1 MCLEQEHKPRSKN
14 TNPKIKNLK
23 ITIFSNPTKSS
34 NPKAPK
40 YQMNKKNTTQPIQTK
55 KNLKLRKTHLKQV
68 EPQISPMCNSTR
80 SRLRSLC
87 FKDLRWRSSLTVL
100 TMLMETL
107 ATSISSTTGITG
119 NSTKSDGLK
128 FNQKKKYEEQISKA
142 KLLWD
147 FFLLLL
153 IYIFLHILYI
163 CDVIRP

>member
-14 TNPKIKNLK
+14 TNPKIKNLE

-40 YQMNKKNTTQPIQTK
+40 YQINKKKYNTTNPNK
-55 KNLKLRKTHLKQV
+55 RKTQTQKNPSQASWTLDLAD
-68 EPQISPMCNSTR
+68 MYSTR
-80 SRLRSLC
+80 SHLRSLC
-87 FKDLRWRSSLTVL
+87 FKDLRWRSGLTVL

-128 FNQKKKYEEQISKA
+128 FNQKKSMRSKSL
-142 KLLWD
+142 KQN
-147 FFLLLL
+147 
-153 IYIFLHILYI
+153 YYGIFYYYY
-163 CDVIRP
+163 

>member
-1 MCLEQEHKPRSKN
+1 MNKN
-14 TNPKIKNLK
+14 TNPDLRIQTQKLK
-23 ITIFSNPTKSS
+23 ISKSPFSQTQQNHQILKLQNTKSI
-34 NPKAPK
+34 
-40 YQMNKKNTTQPIQTK
+40 KKNTTQPIQTK

-87 FKDLRWRSSLTVL
+87 FKDLRWRSGLTVL

-128 FNQKKKYEEQISKA
+128 FNQKKSMRSKSL
-142 KLLWD
+142 KQN
-147 FFLLLL
+147 
-153 IYIFLHILYI
+153 YYGIFYYYY
-163 CDVIRP
+163 

>member
-87 FKDLRWRSSLTVL
+87 FKDLRWRSGLTVL

-128 FNQKKKYEEQISKA
+128 FNQKKSMRSKSL
-142 KLLWD
+142 KQNYYGS
-147 FFLLLL
+147 FYF
-153 IYIFLHILYI
+153 YFY
-163 CDVIRP
+163 